1 MLTPVTS
8 RRRWYKPSQS
18 LPRGA
23 GLTLVSGVAAIA
35 AYCLVAVLALGH
47 LHKRAVDDTKLEL
60 RNLALVLARYTEN
73 SLQSIELLEEGVVA
87 MVDALAIG
95 SVEQFNERIAHYQ
108 IHQELRARAQALPD
122 VEALFLTNEVGLT
135 IASTR
140 AWPQTIFSIAD
151 RPHFS
156 ELRSNP
162 SLHSYLAPAARNF
175 QTGTWNIYLTRRLT
189 TADGRFLGIAGA
201 GIGLDRMESF
211 LARLALAPASA
222 IGIWRKDGVLLAR
235 YPQAPSAIGRPSI
248 PGTAMFSNVLATSD
262 SATIEG
268 VSRIDGSHRI
278 TAVQAVNGYPVAI
291 TVSRTT
297 KDVLSLWRRQVTFAA
312 AGLLLATI
320 LALSFVFQ
328 GIRHLANR
336 DLLEKTHVKMGI
348 LEEQRRAA
356 AKINHL
362 AHHDA
367 LTGLANRTLFQ
378 TKLEQAVEQTKQEG
392 TCAVLFLDLDHFK
405 DVNDAFG
412 HSIGDKLL
420 QAVSERLK
428 AQTQADDTIAR
439 LGGDEFAIVHLCVSS
454 HKGSH
459 EELAHRVV
467 EALAVP
473 FDLDGHHLAVSASIG
488 VAIATRDNSDTAQL
502 LKNADLAL
510 YRAKSNGRGQ
520 FQLFRAEMEAHAQ
533 MRRTMLADLRHSIA
547 AEEFE
552 LAYQPKVDMRTRAI
566 TGYEALLRW
575 RHPEQG
581 MIMPDRFIPLAE
593 ETGLIIPLG
602 EWVLHQ
608 ACANAAQWPNHATL
622 AVNLSPVQFT
632 SGRLTEAVE
641 EALSISGL
649 PASRLELEITET
661 VLLRDTDSTLATLHR
676 LHALGVKITLDD
688 FGTGYSSLGYLQRF
702 PFDRIKI
709 DKSFVQSLGERRES
723 DAIVKSI
730 ITLCQALHMAT
741 TAEGIETEEQAA
753 SLLAAGCDEGQGY
766 LFGRPQ
772 LASPWAPS
780 QADTP

>member
-1 MLTPVTS
+1 
-8 RRRWYKPSQS
+8 
-18 LPRGA
+18 
-23 GLTLVSGVAAIA
+23 
-35 AYCLVAVLALGH
+35 
-47 LHKRAVDDTKLEL
+47 
-60 RNLALVLARYTEN
+60 
-73 SLQSIELLEEGVVA
+73 
-87 MVDALAIG
+87 
-95 SVEQFNERIAHYQ
+95 
-108 IHQELRARAQALPD
+108 
-122 VEALFLTNEVGLT
+122 
-135 IASTR
+135 
-140 AWPQTIFSIAD
+140 
-151 RPHFS
+151 
-156 ELRSNP
+156 
-162 SLHSYLAPAARNF
+162 
-175 QTGTWNIYLTRRLT
+175 
-189 TADGRFLGIAGA
+189 
-201 GIGLDRMESF
+201 
-211 LARLALAPASA
+211 
-222 IGIWRKDGVLLAR
+222 
-235 YPQAPSAIGRPSI
+235 
-248 PGTAMFSNVLATSD
+248 
-262 SATIEG
+262 
-268 VSRIDGSHRI
+268 
-278 TAVQAVNGYPVAI
+278 
-291 TVSRTT
+291 
-297 KDVLSLWRRQVTFAA
+297 
-312 AGLLLATI
+312 
-320 LALSFVFQ
+320 
-328 GIRHLANR
+328 
-336 DLLEKTHVKMGI
+336 
-348 LEEQRRAA
+348 
-356 AKINHL
+356 
-362 AHHDA
+362 
-367 LTGLANRTLFQ
+367 
-378 TKLEQAVEQTKQEG
+378 
-392 TCAVLFLDLDHFK
+392 
-405 DVNDAFG
+405 
-412 HSIGDKLL
+412 
-420 QAVSERLK
+420 
-428 AQTQADDTIAR
+428 
-439 LGGDEFAIVHLCVSS
+439 
-454 HKGSH
+454 
-459 EELAHRVV
+459 
-467 EALAVP
+467 
-473 FDLDGHHLAVSASIG
+473 
-488 VAIATRDNSDTAQL
+488 
-502 LKNADLAL
+502 
-510 YRAKSNGRGQ
+510 
-520 FQLFRAEMEAHAQ
+520 MEAHAQ